1 MTAAAVSRRAKGAQ
15 LDRAKDITINQSP
28 DVDGDKWELSF
39 RGRIEQRSGAAG
51 RIPSQRPGAGQLKTG
66 QLVRPGGKTHRVGG
80 GNEKPDAGICRVGLV
95 KVKVGA
101 PTIGAET
108 LNMCARMPGARINP
122 ARHRAAGAAKSHACH
137 RA

>member
-1 MTAAAVSRRAKGAQ
+1 M
-15 LDRAKDITINQSP
+15 
-28 DVDGDKWELSF
+28 
-39 RGRIEQRSGAAG
+39 
-51 RIPSQRPGAGQLKTG
+51 KTG

-108 LNMCARMPGARINP
+108 LNMCARMPGARIN
-122 ARHRAAGAAKSHACH
+122 HACH
-137 RA
+137 CAQAAFLLAGFLAVLLPGAPLLASMKSSTSGRMLLRQDLPAKIP